1 MVFVK
6 RGIVLPSGTRCCR
19 CHLYNTHLTYDA
31 LREMTPTKVGTISF
45 DANSVI
51 ELVTDCRTSIQN
63 MKTFDFDDPASLNEE
78 SCHIISG

>member
-19 CHLYNTHLTYDA
+19 RHLYNNHLTYDA
-31 LREMTPTKVGTISF
+31 LREITPAKVGTISF

-51 ELVTDCRTSIQN
+51 ELVTDCYTFIQN
-63 MKTFDFDDPASLNEE
+63 MKL
-78 SCHIISG
+78 ISSKMERA